1 MNTTTTALIPFAPAN
16 DTGPE
21 RPSAGR
27 YAQYAELFERILHET
42 RDIEVAL
49 EVYESLR
56 SRENSIRPPR
66 VELAKLV
73 AQVSAG
79 YFGLDVQVLYLKSRR
94 ADIVAARQV
103 ASWILDRRHWK
114 NTAIAEHFR
123 QDHST
128 VLSSIK
134 RVSAQKDLL
143 MAAHAVEEILR
154 CELAKVADL
163 ATVLAADIAGTTS
176 R

>member
-1 MNTTTTALIPFAPAN
+1 MNTATTALIPLSPAN

-21 RPSAGR
+21 RPAAGR
-27 YAQYAELFERILHET
+27 YAQYAELFERILRET

-56 SRENSIRPPR
+56 SQETSIRPPR

-114 NTAIAEHFR
+114 STVIAEHFR

-134 RVSAQKDLL
+134 RVASQKDLL

-154 CELAKVADL
+154 RELEKVATL
-163 ATVLAADIAGTTS
+163 ATVLAVDFAGSS